1 MSEKEELIEQQR
13 TTTRRKAK
21 MMDKAIQQK
30 SGSVSAIPNLDF
42 WGLQKR
48 VILITEDIR
57 KMTKSSFLTKMKHS
71 LLGANEGFAKGSHIN
86 GSVLSQALNTG
97 QMRRIVS
104 DLNRDPSST
113 NLRVQLLRT
122 FMKERKD
129 HGLEVYRDLI
139 VQGALPIYLGD
150 VTPAAMQVAAQTY
163 RLYLQK
169 LVNAHKKQLLLVRSS
184 QLKGRVNIDRI
195 PVDSLLRSDKA
206 PNTPEEAL
214 AVLEI
219 KVCLNLQDQSQDVDG
234 EIKQNMT
241 MPVNLNDLDHLS
253 ARHNAVMQFLGGG
266 DETGQTYNK
275 RKLLIR
281 KSMAVVDVTR
291 YVPFLHS
298 LGLKVAGRLQ
308 ELESKTAHPFLMEAR
323 IHMAAVRFLMLR
335 MQSEDN
341 TARVSVAPTFNKAIV
356 AYRKALKRTSFSDPN
371 RSDLPV
377 MGEFA
382 QISNFAFQNRELMKL
397 TNDGTLEN
405 LRLAKK
411 AVDAAVMVN
420 RHYGRLQLKILNAIN
435 ILETKKLSAS

>member
-1 MSEKEELIEQQR
+1 MSKEELIEQQR
-13 TTTRRKAK
+13 TTSRRKAQ
-21 MMDKAIQQK
+21 MIDKAILQK
-30 SGSVSAIPNLDF
+30 SGTVSAIPNLDF

-48 VILITEDIR
+48 IILITEDIR
-57 KMTKSSFLTKMKHS
+57 KLTKSSFLTKMKHS
-71 LLGANEGFAKGSHIN
+71 LLGANEGFSKGSHIN
-86 GSVLSQALNTG
+86 GSILSQALNTG
-97 QMRRIVS
+97 AMRRIVT

-122 FMKERKD
+122 FMKEHKD
-129 HGLEVYRDLI
+129 HELEVYRNLI

-150 VTPAAMQVAAQTY
+150 VTPAATQVAAQTY

-169 LVNAHKKQLLLVRSS
+169 LINAHKKQLLLVRSS
-184 QLKGRVNIDRI
+184 QLKDRVNIDRI
-195 PVDSLLRSDKA
+195 PIDSLLRSDKA
-206 PNTPEEAL
+206 TSTPEEAM

-219 KVCLNLQDQSQDVDG
+219 KVCLNLQDQSQNVDT

-241 MPVNLNDLDHLS
+241 MPVNLNELDHLS
-253 ARHNAVMQFLGGG
+253 ARHNAVMQFLGG

-291 YVPFLHS
+291 YIPFLHS
-298 LGLKVAGRLQ
+298 LGLKIAGRLQ
-308 ELESKTAHPFLMEAR
+308 ELEGKTAQPFLLEAR

-341 TARVSVAPTFNKAIV
+341 TARVAIAPTFNKAIV
-356 AYRKALKRTSFSDPN
+356 AYRKALKRTSFSDPH

-377 MGEFA
+377 MGEYA
-382 QISNFAFQNRELMKL
+382 QVSNFAFQNRELMKL
-397 TNDGTLEN
+397 SNDGVLDN
-405 LRLAKK
+405 LRMAKK
-411 AVDAAVMVN
+411 AVDAAVIVN

-435 ILETKKLSAS
+435 ILETKKLGAS

>member
-1 MSEKEELIEQQR
+1 MSEKEELIERQR
-13 TTTRRKAK
+13 TTSRRKAK

-30 SGSVSAIPNLDF
+30 SGAVSAIPNLDF

-48 VILITEDIR
+48 IILITEDIR

-71 LLGANEGFAKGSHIN
+71 LLGVNEGFSKGSHIN
-86 GSVLSQALNTG
+86 GSILSQVLNTG
-97 QMRRIVS
+97 AMRRIVS

-129 HGLEVYRDLI
+129 HKLEVYRNLI

-169 LVNAHKKQLLLVRSS
+169 LINAHKKQLLLVRSS

-195 PVDSLLRSDKA
+195 PVDSLLRSDK
-206 PNTPEEAL
+206 PPSTPEEAL

-219 KVCLNLQDQSQDVDG
+219 KVCLNLQDQSQDVDT

-241 MPVNLNDLDHLS
+241 MPVNLNELDHLS

-281 KSMAVVDVTR
+281 KSMAVVDVAR

-308 ELESKTAHPFLMEAR
+308 ELEGKTAYPFLMEAR

-341 TARVSVAPTFNKAIV
+341 TARTAIAPTFNKAVV
-356 AYRKALKRTSFSDPN
+356 AYRKALKRTSFSDPH

-382 QISNFAFQNRELMKL
+382 QVSNFAFQNRELMKL
-397 TNDGTLEN
+397 SNDGVLDN
-405 LRLAKK
+405 LRMAKK
-411 AVDAAVMVN
+411 AVDAAVIVN

-435 ILETKKLSAS
+435 ILETKKLGAS